1 MFCHERFAFDP
12 ANNRLDGF
20 SGSHTEKT
28 TTLNRVWGNLLKNWL
43 GKHYEYD
50 QRGNL
55 LAKSENGKQ
64 ETFRW
69 NSYNRLIQYTKDNQ
83 TTEYKYDPFGR
94 RIAKIHNG
102 TTTLYHWDGDVLA
115 AESNANSTTHYIFEP
130 DTFEPVAQFVS
141 APLRP
146 QTPLTFRDYTY
157 YTPEIDPLNQE
168 PTPQE
173 YLPDSLAYF
182 HLDHLGTPIEMT
194 DRAGKTVWEATYQA
208 WGEVEMVSGSL
219 KQPFRFQ
226 GQYFDEESGLHY
238 NRFRYYDP
246 SSGRFVS
253 QDPIGLLGGFNLY
266 EYAPNPIGWVDPFG
280 LTVTPLYTKDKNGRV
295 ERVQAMITKS
305 DLDTGTGTNPFSR
318 LQAKKMANCT
328 KVDAGHFLAKR
339 LGGSGGV
346 GHVFPQARS
355 INRGQYKIFEAGIY
369 KHVKQHGSAKIDIS
383 FFYPNANSQMPERI
397 VYNYESGGEKF
408 QKIFNNPN
416 PCKL

>member
-64 ETFRW
+64 EIFRW

-102 TTTLYHWDGDVLA
+102 TTTLYHWDGEVLA

-266 EYAPNPIGWVDPFG
+266 EYAPNPIVWVDPFG
-280 LTVTPLYTKDKNGRV
+280 L
-295 ERVQAMITKS
+295 IS
-305 DLDTGTGTNPFSR
+305 IHDL
-318 LQAKKMANCT
+318 AKKQAERLRQKGKSSYPSHTKVTVVRDKVTGKTYTGINGNPHQKIHKDLRKQLPNKSREHWPVENCSEVDALNKAFKARPGAKMRDMKSVTVKIGSPSTPIENAESCNNCKKTTRNISVETYEYDNCT
-328 KVDAGHFLAKR
+328 F
-339 LGGSGGV
+339 
-346 GHVFPQARS
+346 
-355 INRGQYKIFEAGIY
+355 
-369 KHVKQHGSAKIDIS
+369 
-383 FFYPNANSQMPERI
+383 
-397 VYNYESGGEKF
+397 
-408 QKIFNNPN
+408 
-416 PCKL
+416 